1 MANPPKGWN
10 LNMTGWVRK
19 LEGAE
24 KAMAMKI
31 MPDMIDK
38 GMDMLSTEVTKN
50 LQGIQHDA
58 GTVSPTPGKLPVSK
72 ITSHLANAVAYDRKS
87 PTLGVVF
94 VDKRQAPYGLNVHKG
109 VRKVKKDGGLAWQ
122 MKPRKFFQEARRVV
136 RAKLYPVWKEMM
148 SKGLKGI

>member
-1 MANPPKGWN
+1 MGAKPPKGWN

-38 GMDMLSTEVTKN
+38 GMDMLSAEVTKN
-50 LQGIQHDA
+50 LQGVHHKA
-58 GTVSPTPGKLPVSK
+58 GTPAPTPGQLPVSK
-72 ITSHLANAVAYDRKS
+72 ITSNLAGSVDFDRIK
-87 PTLGVVF
+87 PTLGIVF
-94 VDKRQAPYGLNVHKG
+94 VDKRKAPYALPVHRG
-109 VRKVKKDGGLAWQ
+109 VKKDGGGWQ
-122 MKPRKFFQEARRVV
+122 MRPRKFFQEAHRVV

>member
-1 MANPPKGWN
+1 MGAKPPKGWN

-38 GMDMLSTEVTKN
+38 GMDMLSAEVTKN
-50 LQGIQHDA
+50 LQGVHHKA
-58 GTVSPTPGKLPVSK
+58 GTPAPTPGQLPVSK
-72 ITSHLANAVAYDRKS
+72 ITSNLAGSVMSERKK
-87 PTLGVVF
+87 PTLGIVF
-94 VDKRQAPYGLNVHKG
+94 VDKRKAPYGLAVHRG
-109 VRKVKKDGGLAWQ
+109 VKKNGGGWQ
-122 MKPRKFFQEARRVV
+122 MLPRKFFQEAHRVV